1 MPCHPVADLP
11 GSASVS
17 RLLAAT
23 DRLNDSDESVSW
35 LLAEGSACR
44 DLLRSTLG
52 QARDALGSPW
62 SLFDFD
68 PTVDALRQ
76 RALAELP
83 DTPEAKRRPASG
95 HCRNPRQ
102 QRDRA
107 DPEACE
113 ALATTGGCRRCR
125 DHCDS
130 RPTRE
135 FQAGKR

>member
-44 DLLRSTLG
+44 DLLLSTLG
-52 QARDALGSPW
+52 QARDALGKPW
-62 SLFDFD
+62 FLFDFD
-68 PTVDALRQ
+68 PTVDALPQ

-83 DTPEAKRRPASG
+83 DTPEAKRR
-95 HCRNPRQ
+95 
-102 QRDRA
+102 A
-107 DPEACE
+107 D
-113 ALATTGGCRRCR
+113 ALCSHTPMNKRC
-125 DHCDS
+125 
-130 RPTRE
+130 
-135 FQAGKR
+135 